1 MGTKYSTKQYGSD
14 EIGKVIVALR
24 EERKIHQDDLAKDLT
39 EILGINIGRS
49 TVNGWENGI
58 RAINSTHI
66 VALADYF
73 DVSTDFLL
81 GRSEL
86 SHISKEIKTA
96 VKTTGISEK
105 SVQFLSEG
113 SEEAK
118 AVTFLI
124 DFILSRPELI
134 KNISDNLY
142 RIDACIN
149 ESQPEELGINI
160 LSYAKSSSDLGR
172 EWEYERLSEDITMSE
187 EKALFSANRIARFLE
202 NALEVWIKEEL
213 SECDKEVKQ
222 IIFESALKKGGSS
235 DGKQHAEDN

>member
-24 EERKIHQDDLAKDLT
+24 EGKKITQDELAKALT

-81 GRSEL
+81 GRSEI
-86 SHISKEIKTA
+86 SHIKKEIQTA

-105 SVQFLSEG
+105 SVQFLSEE

-124 DFILSRPELI
+124 DFILSRPKLI
-134 KNISDNLY
+134 KHISENLY

-149 ESQPEELGINI
+149 ESQPEELGITF
-160 LSYAKSSSDLGR
+160 LSYAKSEPEDFT
-172 EWEYERLSEDITMSE
+172 RLYIDILENISMSE

-202 NALEVWIKEEL
+202 NALEVWIKEAL
-213 SECDKEVKQ
+213 SECEKEIKQ
-222 IIFESALKKGGSS
+222 ILLESTLKKGGSS